1 MKHRLK
7 TLKRMEKQRDLAHSE
22 FSQLKAKLIA
32 QGEEVISFMQARK
45 PKANANWKYE
55 PLKDR
60 DEYEA
65 MREAIG
71 DLERLRRY
79 ERRAWSRRNRAIRG
93 FIAIK
98 ATSITE
104 KDGEDRRAATTE

>member
-1 MKHRLK
+1 MR
-7 TLKRMEKQRDLAHSE
+7 
-22 FSQLKAKLIA
+22 
-32 QGEEVISFMQARK
+32 ARK
-45 PKANANWKYE
+45 TKANANWKYD

-104 KDGEDRRAATTE
+104 KDGDDRRAATTE